1 MTHKRTAWWNRLAL
15 SAIVGLLAAIG
26 TLTAAP
32 SRAETIAYGYDPGN
46 RLESVEYDDGQS
58 IRYVYDNLGNQL
70 VRLTLAAPEANN
82 PPGTVTPGVADG
94 TELTYTA
101 VTLDW
106 SAAVDP
112 DAGDA
117 VVYYLHLGT
126 EADPPLVY
134 SGWERSYTPPYSL
147 QPLTTYFWS
156 VVARDS
162 QGAESVSGPWTFI
175 TGNEP
180 PTPIIDASPT
190 EAIVPYTANLTDAS
204 TSTDDAIASRA
215 WDFLCDGSID
225 ATTST
230 ASYYVSAAGDYE
242 ICLAVTDEAG
252 ATESTS
258 VTLYGR
264 IDTDGDGVFDIADN
278 CPADANADQYNL
290 DGDDLGDVCDDDRDG
305 DGVTNAADPF
315 PDDARYT
322 ADSDGDGI
330 GDSWEIAEFGD
341 LITADDTTDFD
352 GDGSSDLDEFRYDS
366 DPQYAPP
373 FVDTAPIAAGGD
385 HSLAQRT
392 DGRLYAWGYNGN
404 GELGDGSTVNNP
416 VPQRLGDSNG
426 EPITAI
432 VAIAAGWNHNLAL
445 KADGRMLAWG
455 NNGSG
460 RLGDGTSTNRT
471 RARLVLDD
479 GYRALQG
486 IIAIAA
492 GSDHS
497 QALHQDGYVLSWG
510 YNNYGQLGDGTT
522 DTHYLPQWVIDAAGF
537 PLIDIVAIGAGI
549 EHGAASTS
557 DGRLFTWGRN
567 HVGQLA
573 DGSWSDR
580 SWAASAKDSAGD
592 RLTDIIGLY
601 TGGSHLFAQQRDGSL
616 FGWGA
621 GSDGRLGDGSTWNQ
635 PWAVP
640 AIDADQQPLA
650 NVGQPGSGDADG
662 DGEPDATD
670 AYPLDARYSTDSDG
684 DGLADGWELTGFSDL
699 ATADEIT
706 DSDGDGVLDGDEF
719 AHGSD
724 ALMPAPFTPQVI
736 AAGGYHSL
744 AIRVDGSVLAWG
756 YNNYGQ
762 LGDGSSGYYA
772 DQAYPRAVFGL
783 TDIIAVAAG
792 EQHSLALDQAG
803 QVWAFGHNNE
813 GQLGDGS
820 TDNASLPTAVM
831 DESGVPFDG
840 VIAIAAGDDHSLA
853 LKADGT
859 VWAWGSNDSGQLG
872 TGESGSSTD
881 RLYPTQLR
889 DANDE
894 PITGIVAI
902 AAGSSQSFAL
912 KADGRLLGW
921 GYNGYGVLGD
931 DTTTNRLHPVAVLG
945 SRSSSAG
952 RHCRG
957 CRWQQLHAGTS
968 ARR

>member
-404 GELGDGSTVNNP
+404 GQLGDGSYTNRNYPAFVRDDTGAF
-416 VPQRLGDSNG
+416 VYDIQD
-426 EPITAI
+426 
-432 VAIAAGWNHNLAL
+432 IAAGGDHSLAVL
-445 KADGRMLAWG
+445 GDGSLISWG
-455 NNGSG
+455 YNGYG
-460 RLGDGTSTNRT
+460 QLGDGTNT
-471 RARLVLDD
+471 RRADPVAVIDGYGDPVIDAVSVAAGANHSLALLDD
-479 GYRALQG
+479 GSLLA
-486 IIAIAA
+486 
-492 GSDHS
+492 
-497 QALHQDGYVLSWG
+497 WG
-510 YNNYGQLGDGTT
+510 YNGYGQLGDGTT
-522 DTHYLPQWVIDAAGF
+522 TSKSTPVRVRDAVGDT
-537 PLIDIVAIGAGI
+537 
-549 EHGAASTS
+549 
-557 DGRLFTWGRN
+557 
-567 HVGQLA
+567 
-573 DGSWSDR
+573 
-580 SWAASAKDSAGD
+580 
-592 RLTDIIGLY
+592 
-601 TGGSHLFAQQRDGSL
+601 
-616 FGWGA
+616 
-621 GSDGRLGDGSTWNQ
+621 
-635 PWAVP
+635 
-640 AIDADQQPLA
+640 
-650 NVGQPGSGDADG
+650 
-662 DGEPDATD
+662 
-670 AYPLDARYSTDSDG
+670 
-684 DGLADGWELTGFSDL
+684 LTG
-699 ATADEIT
+699 
-706 DSDGDGVLDGDEF
+706 
-719 AHGSD
+719 
-724 ALMPAPFTPQVI
+724 
-736 AAGGYHSL
+736 
-744 AIRVDGSVLAWG
+744 
-756 YNNYGQ
+756 
-762 LGDGSSGYYA
+762 
-772 DQAYPRAVFGL
+772 
-783 TDIIAVAAG
+783 IIAVAAG
-792 EQHSLALDQAG
+792 QNFSLALR
-803 QVWAFGHNNE
+803 
-813 GQLGDGS
+813 S
-820 TDNASLPTAVM
+820 
-831 DESGVPFDG
+831 
-840 VIAIAAGDDHSLA
+840 
-853 LKADGT
+853 DGT
-859 VWAWGSNDSGQLG
+859 VWAWGRNYQGQLG
-872 TGESGSSTD
+872 DGTNSNSASAQRVLDARGMPINGVVAVAAGFRHGLALSEAGTAVAWGDNDYGQLGDGFTVDRRVPVQVIDAFGTPVDGMSALAAGEWHSLALASGGDVLAWGRNNLGQLGEGTLSDSSIPTSLGLTG
-881 RLYPTQLR
+881 
-889 DANDE
+889 
-894 PITGIVAI
+894 ITGID
-902 AAGSSQSFAL
+902 AGSEHSLAVTDDLTAFAWGRNAL
-912 KADGRLLGW
+912 FQLGDGTATDRRSPVVVIDNNLAPIFPVGKPSTDPAADSDGDGEPDSTDAFPYDPAYRLDADGDGIADEWELANFGDLLTAGIGTDYDGDGLLDSEEFEHGSDATVAPEMVEDVVATGANHTLALRTDGRVLAW
-921 GYNGYGVLGD
+921 GYNGYGQLGNG
-931 DTTTNRLHPVAVLG
+931 TTQNQ
-945 SRSSSAG
+945 SSVSYT
-952 RHCRG
+952 H
-957 CRWQQLHAGTS
+957 
-968 ARR
+968 